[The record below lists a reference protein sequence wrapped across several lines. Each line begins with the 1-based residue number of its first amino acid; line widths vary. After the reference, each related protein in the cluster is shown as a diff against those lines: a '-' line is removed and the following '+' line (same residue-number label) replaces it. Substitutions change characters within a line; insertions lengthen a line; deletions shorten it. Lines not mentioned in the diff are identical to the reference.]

1 MHRLLGLSTVFT
13 HLNALVPRGD
23 SILDMGNTDCL
34 ILAQHV
40 CNREGMNVRVIY
52 SVTLLAEAYC
62 KEKN

>member
-34 ILAQHV
+34 ILEQHV
-40 CNREGMNVRVIY
+40 CNREGMNVRVTY
-52 SVTLLAEAYC
+52 SVTLLAETYR
-62 KEKN
+62 KENN